1 MNSSSN
7 AFGQDFPVGLKLVL
21 KIICQN
27 WILALIFMLICRTIQ
42 LNFMKRLVLNLLT
55 IVAVLAVFSIPAFAQ
70 SPVENLQKGVEEYN
84 AARAYID
91 GFDAKT
97 ITNDNLTTLKTR
109 MERGVA
115 LLDRVLADGNADQ
128 VKTSRYFRGNFKYEY
143 AFALGM
149 KGENRKAYDVMKE
162 IERDITGL
170 TASDFPLRYEFFG
183 KNFVINWDNFSP
195 TQAEYLTGL
204 GEIAYN
210 LGYYEDALKFTK
222 LGYKHPSTSEWLKYV
237 SVNKLIDIYAKN
249 DKLMSETEYL
259 DYVLES
265 IQVYDKLNADSKETV
280 KEYNYPT
287 TLRGTGIL
295 IGKSELSPNSA
306 NIARCGKAAVI
317 AVGYEKSHENALRL
331 FDLCYR
337 SNYQDIPEFDDVALN
352 MAKVMR
358 LAGKDIERANFV
370 GLAALDKIASRLG
383 NKCEDMPRIA
393 EAYWLFGMT
402 TKATAMDDRH
412 RKCVAEQVVERQRQ
426 EEMARKQAEA
436 DRKRQHRYEHPF
448 NMYLGFNLLPVLT
461 SPDKMDFGG
470 HVDLRG
476 RRVAHSFGYTIIN
489 KKHDLYSDNQQWDGF
504 RAFYALKIF
513 GKSLNN
519 QFAYTGLYLGY
530 SEKDFSPLDGQ
541 LTSKTI
547 PGDFRQATI
556 TPTDKQYD
564 AVWNSG
570 AQILGKGF
578 GMDLWYGMGASYY
591 QISYTDTNLGTAID
605 IDEFGITGHDF
616 FEKRSKKDGF
626 SIFIRLGISIGLNL
640 GRARD

>member
-1 MNSSSN
+1 
-7 AFGQDFPVGLKLVL
+7 
-21 KIICQN
+21 
-27 WILALIFMLICRTIQ
+27 LIFMQICRTIQ
-42 LNFMKRLVLNLLT
+42 LISMNKFVFNLLT
-55 IVAVLAVFSIPAFAQ
+55 LVAVLPIFSFPIFGQ
-70 SPVENLQKGVEEYN
+70 TPVENLQKGVEEYN
-84 AARAYID
+84 AAREYLD
-91 GFDAKT
+91 GFDSNI
-97 ITNDNLTTLKTR
+97 ITNDNLATLKAR

-115 LLDRVLADGNADQ
+115 LLDKVLADGNADQ
-128 VKTSRYFRGNFKYEY
+128 VKTARYFRGNFKYEY

-170 TASDFPLRYEFFG
+170 TATDFPLRYEFFG

-237 SVNKLIDIYAKN
+237 SVNKLIDIYDKN
-249 DKLMSETEYL
+249 NKLLTESEYL
-259 DYVLES
+259 DYALES
-265 IQVYDKLNADSKETV
+265 VQVYDKLTEDLKETV
-280 KEYNYPT
+280 KENNYPT

-295 IGKSELSPNSA
+295 IGRSELSPNSA

-317 AVGYEKSHENALRL
+317 AVGYEKSHINALRL
-331 FDLCYR
+331 FELCYR

-352 MAKVMR
+352 MAKVMN
-358 LAGKDIERANFV
+358 LSGKERERANFV
-370 GLAALDKIASRLG
+370 GLAALDKIASRLT
-383 NKCEDMPRIA
+383 NKCDDMPAIA
-393 EAYWLFGMT
+393 EEYRIFGMMA
-402 TKATAMDDRH
+402 KATAMDDRH

-426 EEMARKQAEA
+426 EDMARKQVEA
-436 DRKRQHRYEHPF
+436 NRKRQHRYEHPF

-461 SPDKMDFGG
+461 STDKMDFGG

-476 RRVAHSFGYTIIN
+476 RRVAHSFGYAIIN
-489 KKHDLYSDNQQWDGF
+489 KKNDLYSDNQKWDGF
-504 RAFYALKIF
+504 RAFYALKVF

-530 SEKDFSPLDGQ
+530 SEKDFLPLDGQ
-541 LTSKTI
+541 VTSKTI

-570 AQILGKGF
+570 AQVLGKGF
-578 GMDLWYGMGASYY
+578 GMDIWYGIGASYY
-591 QISYTDTNLGTAID
+591 QISYTDTNLGSAID
-605 IDEFGITGHDF
+605 IDEYGITGHDF

-626 SIFIRLGISIGLNL
+626 SVFIRLGISIGLNL
-640 GRARD
+640 GRVRY